1 MGVGAVLVPPRHY
14 FEKLQAVLRK
24 YDVLMIADEVIC
36 GFGRTG
42 RMWGSETF
50 GIRPDIITVA
60 KALSS
65 AYLPISAVLV
75 TEAIYRALAEESGRI
90 GIFGHGFT
98 YSGHPVCA
106 AVALE
111 ALKIYEERDMLG
123 HIADVAPGFQ
133 AGLRRLAVSPIV
145 GEARGV
151 GLMGA
156 LELVADKATKAPFPA
171 ALKIGAHLAARAQEH
186 GLFVRAIGDA
196 VVMAPPLI
204 ITVAEIEDLLARLG
218 RALIET
224 EQAAALQH
232 AR

>member
-1 MGVGAVLVPPRHY
+1 
-14 FEKLQAVLRK
+14 
-24 YDVLMIADEVIC
+24 
-36 GFGRTG
+36 
-42 RMWGSETF
+42 
-50 GIRPDIITVA
+50 
-60 KALSS
+60 
-65 AYLPISAVLV
+65 
-75 TEAIYRALAEESGRI
+75 
-90 GIFGHGFT
+90 
-98 YSGHPVCA
+98 
-106 AVALE
+106 
-111 ALKIYEERDMLG
+111 
-123 HIADVAPGFQ
+123 VAPGFQ